1 MIRPRWPRC
10 LPAALLAV
18 GMLLPATSF
27 AAPQTFNSALP
38 LSKGQFVWREQ
49 FFLRQV
55 SGRTAGVGGELQV
68 TGLASVLGFGVNAD
82 WAVFGVLPWQRKEF
96 DVGPIGR
103 SGSGFGDASVFARY
117 TLFKHDAAG
126 RTFRIAPFAGFKAP
140 TGKTG
145 ETDARGRLPRPL
157 QPGTGAWDGFGGVV
171 ATWQTLAWQLDAQL
185 RYQATGSDDGFEA
198 GNRFDFDASWQYRVW
213 PRELG
218 RGIQGF
224 GYAVLESNLQVQD
237 NNRVGGLQDPDSGG
251 TRWFLSPG
259 VQWVARRWVAEAI
272 VQLPVTQ
279 DLDGDQPDDDLI
291 VRAGFRI
298 SF

>member
-1 MIRPRWPRC
+1 MNKVG
-10 LPAALLAV
+10 LAAMFAA
-18 GMLLPATSF
+18 GTLLPVASN

-49 FFLRQV
+49 FFLREASG
-55 SGRTAGVGGELQV
+55 SGRDLQV
-68 TGLASVLGFGVNAD
+68 TGLLSALGYGVNAD

-96 DVGPIGR
+96 DVGPISR

-117 TLFKHDAAG
+117 TLFKRDAAG
-126 RTFRIAPFAGFKAP
+126 STLRVAPFAGLKAP

-145 ETDARGRLPRPL
+145 ETDSRGRLPRAL
-157 QPGTGAWDGFGGVV
+157 QPGTGAWDGFGGLV
-171 ATWQTLAWQLDAQL
+171 ATWQTLDWALDAQV

-218 RGIQGF
+218 GGIQGF
-224 GYAVLESNLQVQD
+224 GYAVLESNLQVEDKSRMNGQ
-237 NNRVGGLQDPDSGG
+237 RDPDSGG

-259 VQWVARRWVAEAI
+259 LQWVTRRWVAEAI
-272 VQLPVTQ
+272 VQLPVAR
-279 DLDGDQPDDDLI
+279 DLNGSQPKEDFI

-298 SF
+298 NF

>member
-1 MIRPRWPRC
+1 M
-10 LPAALLAV
+10 AAVLAA
-18 GMLLPATSF
+18 GTLLPATSF

-49 FFLRQV
+49 FFLRQA
-55 SGRTAGVGGELQV
+55 SAGTAGSDRELRV
-68 TGLASVLGFGVNAD
+68 TGLAAVLGYGVSAD
-82 WAVFGVLPWQRKEF
+82 WAVFGVVPWQRKEF

-103 SGSGFGDASVFARY
+103 FGSGFGDASVFVRY
-117 TLFKHDAAG
+117 TLFKQNAAG

-145 ETDARGRLPRPL
+145 ETDSRGRLPRAL

-171 ATWQTLAWQLDAQL
+171 ATWQTLDWEFDAQI
-185 RYQATGSDDGFEA
+185 RYQRTGSDDDFEV
-198 GNRFDFDASWQYRVW
+198 GNRFDFDASWQYRIW

-218 RGIQGF
+218 SGIEGF

-237 NNRVGGLQDPDSGG
+237 NNRVNGLQDTDSGG

-259 VQWVARRWVAEAI
+259 LQWVTRRWVAEAI

-279 DLDGDQPDDDLI
+279 DLDGNQPDDDFI